1 MDIADSEEC
10 LICSDRLD
18 NDPPDSGTPVYVG
31 PGNTMLNSLVG
42 NERIQCLGEQHHKYH
57 VKCFNSFVYSQRRD
71 PKKYALCM
79 ICFEG
84 MDINDRN
91 KAKLIDDIV
100 RIGDEKKN
108 EKLRYAD
115 ALKTAKKDKDV
126 LTETWI
132 ELNKTKKYRGKLD
145 WTIVKERLVDTFYDK
160 YYSDFSKILRIWLE
174 LHRDYDPAMKKARG
188 ERETAL
194 AQIRGVD
201 KALTDVCN
209 KLNLLIYIINDL
221 TWDPI
226 NNRYINDDTDGYA
239 YHQYALPE
247 DYIKELE
254 DTGLV
259 SGDITD
265 DTLESIIDF
274 LVDKRIEELVKNTGT
289 GNFGYL
295 PPSDLNYVYKNPHDF
310 DDNYN
315 ARTSAMS
322 VGGGS
327 KPKKRYS
334 RSKKMTMKR
343 RIKNG
348 IGKSKKLRKKHIL
361 KKSSANKNK
370 YNNKN

>member
-1 MDIADSEEC
+1 MDLDDSEEC

-18 NDPPDSGTPVYVG
+18 NDPPDSGTPFYVG

-57 VKCFNSFVYSQRRD
+57 VKCFNSFVASQRRD
-71 PKKYALCM
+71 HKYALCM

-91 KAKLIDDIV
+91 KAILIDDIV

-132 ELNKTKKYRGKLD
+132 ELNKRKKYRGKLD
-145 WTIVKERLVDTFYDK
+145 WTIVKERLVDNFYDK

-221 TWDPI
+221 TWKPSI
-226 NNRYINDDTDGYA
+226 NKYENDDKEGYR
-239 YHQYALPE
+239 YHQYALPD
-247 DYIKELE
+247 DYVKELE
-254 DTGLV
+254 DSGLV
-259 SGDITD
+259 SGYITD
-265 DTLESIIDF
+265 ETLESIIDF
-274 LVDKRIEELVKNTGT
+274 LVDKRIKELEENPDYT
-289 GNFGYL
+289 GNVGYF
-295 PPSDLNYVYKNPHDF
+295 PPSDLNYVYKNPNDF

-315 ARTSAMS
+315 ARTNDDAMNE
-322 VGGGS
+322 GGS
-327 KPKKRYS
+327 KPKKVYS
-334 RSKKMTMKR
+334 RSKKMIMKR

-370 YNNKN
+370 

>member
-1 MDIADSEEC
+1 MDIDDNEEC

-18 NDPPDSGTPVYVG
+18 NDPPDSGTPFYVG

-57 VKCFNSFVYSQRRD
+57 VKCFNSFVASQGRD

-91 KAKLIDDIV
+91 KAILIDDIV

-132 ELNKTKKYRGKLD
+132 ELNNEKKYRGKLD
-145 WTIVKERLVDTFYDK
+145 WTIVKERLVDKFYDK

-174 LHRDYDPAMKKARG
+174 LHRDYDPAIKKARG
-188 ERETAL
+188 EKKLFFSE
-194 AQIRGVD
+194 IIGVD
-201 KALTDVCN
+201 HALTDAGN
-209 KLNLLIYIINDL
+209 KLNLLIYYINTL

-226 NNRYINDDTDGYA
+226 NNRYINDDNDGYA

-247 DYIKELE
+247 DYIKEFE

-265 DTLESIIDF
+265 ETLESIIDL
-274 LVDKRIEELVKNTGT
+274 LVDKRHAELVKNTGT

-295 PPSDLNYVYKNPHDF
+295 PPTELNYVYTNPDVF

-315 ARTSAMS
+315 ARKNDDAMNE
-322 VGGGS
+322 GYGGS

-348 IGKSKKLRKKHIL
+348 IGKSKKGRNI
-361 KKSSANKNK
+361 S
-370 YNNKN
+370 